1 MQSTARSSTKKTI
14 NRVKG
19 AIKAQQGPVEK
30 DQARVPLAD
39 AMRAFWEKDTLTF
52 SIPAHNGGRGPA
64 PEFTKWAGLQA
75 ARCDLP
81 TSHGLDTR
89 DRAFKVQA
97 AAQELFAEAT
107 GAQQV
112 MFSTN
117 GSSLSVHVAI
127 MSVVG
132 PGETLVMAHNGHKS
146 AFAGLIMSG
155 ARPIYVDPYYD
166 EQLEVAHGVR
176 VEDLVRTL
184 DAHPEAKA
192 AMVFTPSYYGTS
204 ADIKA
209 LAEACHERGLPL
221 VTDDA
226 WGLDYALSGHPELPE
241 GALAQ
246 GSDLA
251 IGSVHKTLS
260 GLSQT
265 SVLSIGSD
273 RIDSERLQLCFELEE
288 STSTSG
294 LLLSSID
301 GARAQFVREG
311 KDLLDRAIRSAHLLR
326 ERLAVEV
333 PEVRVIEPE
342 LLKGRPGVTG
352 VDPTHVMIETASI
365 GMTGYRALDWL
376 REQRNIDVEL
386 VDHRRI
392 MPLITF
398 AHGEAEIDRLVR
410 SLRDLVDEHPDEDGS
425 DLPSF
430 PSRPQLRSE
439 APMLPR
445 DAFFAQSEMVKFKD
459 AVGRI
464 AAELVTPYPPGIPAV
479 APGELYTDQNV
490 SYLEAFVEA
499 GGFVEGA
506 TDPTLQK
513 LRVVADA

>member
-1 MQSTARSSTKKTI
+1 MESSTKAAAQKTI
-14 NRVKG
+14 NKVK
-19 AIKAQQGPVEK
+19 ASLTARQGPAEK
-30 DQARVPLAD
+30 DQSRSPFAD
-39 AMRAFWEKDTLTF
+39 AIARYWEEDMLTF

-64 PEFTKWAGLQA
+64 PEFTKWAGMDV
-75 ARCDLP
+75 ARADLP

-89 DRAFKVQA
+89 DRAFQVQA
-97 AAQELFAEAT
+97 TAQELFAEAT
-107 GAQQV
+107 GAKQV
-112 MFSTN
+112 LFSTN
-117 GSSLSVHVAI
+117 GSSLNVHVAI

-132 PGETLVMAHNGHKS
+132 PGETLVMARNGHKS
-146 AFAGLIMSG
+146 AFAGLILSG
-155 ARPIYVDPYYD
+155 ARPVYIEPYYD
-166 EQLEVAHGVR
+166 EQLEVAHGVL
-176 VEDLVRTL
+176 VEDVVKTL

-192 AMVFTPSYYGTS
+192 VMIFTPSYYGTS

-209 LAEACHERGLPL
+209 IAEVCHERELPL

-226 WGLDYALSGHPELPE
+226 WALDYALSGHPDLPE

-251 IGSVHKTLS
+251 IGSVHKTLT

-273 RIDSERLQLCFELEE
+273 RIDTERLQLCFELEE

-311 KDLLDRAIRSAHLLR
+311 EELLSRALSSAQLLR
-326 ERLAVEV
+326 DRLASEV
-333 PEVRVIEPE
+333 PELRVIEPD
-342 LLKGRPGVTG
+342 LLSSTPGVTG

-376 REQRNIDVEL
+376 RFERHIDVEL

-392 MPLITF
+392 LPLITF
-398 AHGEAEIDRLVR
+398 AHGEAEIDRFVR
-410 SLRDLVDEHPDEDGS
+410 ALRDLVDAHRDEDA
-425 DLPSF
+425 DDF
-430 PSRPQLRSE
+430 PRYPTRPEIRSE

-445 DAFFAQSEMVKFKD
+445 DAFFAQTETVKFD
-459 AVGRI
+459 QAVGRI
-464 AAELVTPYPPGIPAV
+464 SAELVTPYPPGIPAV
-479 APGELYTDQNV
+479 APGELYTEENI
-490 SYLEAFVEA
+490 SYLQAFVEI

-506 TDPTLQK
+506 ADPSLQQ
-513 LRVVADA
+513 LRVVAT

>member
-1 MQSTARSSTKKTI
+1 MDSATQASAKKTI
-14 NRVKG
+14 NRLKG
-19 AIKAQQGPVEK
+19 ALKAQAGPAEK
-30 DQARVPLAD
+30 DQSKTPLAD
-39 AMRAFWEKDTLTF
+39 AIQAFWNKDTLTF

-64 PEFTKWAGLQA
+64 PEFTKWTGLRT
-75 ARCDLP
+75 ARSDLP
-81 TSHGLDTR
+81 ASHGLDTR

-97 AAQELFAEAT
+97 TAQELFAEAV
-107 GAQQV
+107 GAEQV
-112 MFSTN
+112 LFSTN
-117 GSSLSVHVAI
+117 GSSLNVHVAI

-132 PGETLVMAHNGHKS
+132 PGDTLVMARNGHKS
-146 AFAGLIMSG
+146 AFAGLILSG
-155 ARPIYVDPYYD
+155 ARPVYLEPYYD
-166 EQLEVAHGVR
+166 EQLEIAHGVL
-176 VEDLVRTL
+176 VEDVVKTL

-192 AMVFTPSYYGTS
+192 VMIFTPSYYGTS
-204 ADIKA
+204 ADVKA
-209 LAEACHERGLPL
+209 IAEACHERNLPL

-226 WGLDYALSGHPELPE
+226 WGLDYALPGHPDLPQ

-260 GLSQT
+260 GLAQT

-311 KDLLDRAIRSAHLLR
+311 RDLLSRALDSARLLR
-326 ERLAVEV
+326 ERLAGEV
-333 PEVRVIEPE
+333 PELRVIEPE
-342 LLKGRPGVTG
+342 LLKSTPGVTS
-352 VDPTHVMIETASI
+352 VDPTHVMIETASV

-392 MPLITF
+392 MALISF

-410 SLRDLVDEHPDEDGS
+410 ALRDLVDEHPDEDGN
-425 DLPSF
+425 DLPDF
-430 PSRPQLRSE
+430 PSRPQIRSE

-445 DAFFAQSEMVKFKD
+445 DAFFAETETVQFKD

-464 AAELVTPYPPGIPAV
+464 SAELVTPYPPGIPAV
-479 APGELYTDQNV
+479 APGELYTEENI
-490 SYLEAFVEA
+490 SYLQAFVEA

-506 TDPTLQK
+506 SDPTLQR
-513 LRVVADA
+513 LRVVAS